1 MINKVFLALG
11 SNMGNREDNLTKA
24 VSAVSGTEETR
35 LLKVSNIYE
44 TKPVGFTEQDDFLN
58 MAALI
63 ETGLSPLK
71 LLDKLQ
77 EVETAMGRVREVR
90 WGPRTVDIDILLYD
104 DIKMNAQRLTI
115 PHPRMFERA
124 FVMVPLRDLDPDL
137 KIDDRSID
145 EIIDNCEDKSGV
157 ILFKKLRAD

>member
-24 VSAVSGTEETR
+24 VSAVSGIGETR

-90 WGPRTVDIDILLYD
+90 WGPRTIDIDILLYD
-104 DIKMNAQRLTI
+104 DIEMNAQRLTI
-115 PHPRMFERA
+115 PHPRMLERA

-137 KIDDRSID
+137 KIDNKSID
-145 EIIDNCEDKSGV
+145 EIIDNCEDKSG
-157 ILFKKLRAD
+157 IMLFKNLRAD